1 MLPSTR
7 LSNTPLTQPKVSQH
21 NLGSPLKWLLPGMLA
36 GILLLGG
43 CGQLA
48 RFGLGNTPIQSVVSN
63 PSAHTTVTVKGE
75 VVNTLGILGQG
86 VYELQDET
94 GSLWVITGERG
105 MPVVNSTVT
114 VRGTAA
120 EGITISGRNFGVT
133 LTEQERF

>member
-1 MLPSTR
+1 MLSSTR
-7 LSNTPLTQPKVSQH
+7 LSNTPLSMQT
-21 NLGSPLKWLLPGMLA
+21 PLKWLLPGMLA

-63 PSAHTTVTVKGE
+63 PSAHTTVTVRGQ

-86 VYELQDET
+86 FYELQDET
-94 GSLWVITGERG
+94 GSLWVITGGQG